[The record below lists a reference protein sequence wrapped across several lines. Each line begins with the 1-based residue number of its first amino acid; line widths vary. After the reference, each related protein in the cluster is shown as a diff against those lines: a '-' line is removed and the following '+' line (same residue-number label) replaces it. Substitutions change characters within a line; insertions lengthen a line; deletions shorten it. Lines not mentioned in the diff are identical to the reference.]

1 MKMMNYMMV
10 IMIVYFGLV
19 MPTAMSFYWITT
31 NVITVIRT
39 IFIQIKFIENAKEE
53 KEKKDAN
60 VIRQVINMK
69 TFEAKTLEDA
79 KRVACE
85 ALGITYEE

>member
-1 MKMMNYMMV
+1 MMV

-60 VIRQVINMK
+60 VIR
-69 TFEAKTLEDA
+69 
-79 KRVACE
+79 
-85 ALGITYEE
+85 